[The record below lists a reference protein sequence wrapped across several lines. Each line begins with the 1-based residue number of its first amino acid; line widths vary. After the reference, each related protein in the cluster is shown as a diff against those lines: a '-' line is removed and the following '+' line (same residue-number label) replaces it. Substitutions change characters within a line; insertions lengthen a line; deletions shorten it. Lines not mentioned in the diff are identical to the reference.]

1 MLAIEHGR
9 SESWIICKLEKQ
21 EQKNFVIGIKRKDWP
36 CFTSLLGIETKEG
49 SYFTRKM
56 ETVFFIFLILQLVII
71 MGSIPL
77 LMDSI

>member
-36 CFTSLLGIETKEG
+36 CFTSLLGINC
-49 SYFTRKM
+49 FLH
-56 ETVFFIFLILQLVII
+56 FFNITTSDNYGVHPII
-71 MGSIPL
+71 DGFNL
-77 LMDSI
+77 G